1 MLRYCFFLLI
11 FLQGFALQA
20 QVAKDSFLIDKH
32 PRLFHFVQPKQ
43 TQKKAAL
50 LFVLH
55 GSGGSGEQ
63 MMLPAKNLQAKADT
77 ENLLIVYPDG
87 YQHYWNECR
96 KRAQSQANLLDIN
109 EQTFFDSMIGY
120 FQKKYMVDT
129 KRVYAIGFSG
139 GGHMAYKLAMTMPQ
153 KMSGIAVVVANLPDT
168 NNLDCG
174 EMKKPLPVLI
184 VNGTEDEV
192 NPYNGGEMKVNNL
205 SYGNVR
211 STDRSFMYWA
221 QLAGYRGA
229 PKKTALPDKDSTD
242 NQFIDQF
249 DFRAKD
255 KPEVMLL
262 KVVGGTH
269 SFPKGIDVFE
279 EAWLFFKRQKV
290 K

>member
-1 MLRYCFFLLI
+1 MFLW
-11 FLQGFALQA
+11 QGKALQA
-20 QVAKDSFLIDKH
+20 QVIKDSFLIEKH
-32 PRLFHFVQPKQ
+32 PRFFHFVQPKPN
-43 TQKKAAL
+43 QKNSSL

-55 GSGGSGEQ
+55 GSGGNGQQ
-63 MMLPAKNLQAKADT
+63 MMLPAKNLQAKAAA
-77 ENLLIVYPDG
+77 ENVLIVYPDG
-87 YQHYWNECR
+87 YQNFWNECR
-96 KRAQSQANLLDIN
+96 KKAQSQANILDIN
-109 EQTFFDSMIGY
+109 EQAFFDSMISY
-120 FQKKYMVDT
+120 FQRKYKVDT
-129 KRVYAIGFSG
+129 KSVYAVGFSG

-153 KMSGIAVVVANLPDT
+153 KISGIAVVVANLPDT

-221 QLAGYRGA
+221 TLAGYKGQ
-229 PKKTALPDKDSTD
+229 PQKTAWPDKNSAD

-249 DFRAKD
+249 AFRAKD

-269 SFPKGIDVFE
+269 NFPKGMDVFE
-279 EAWLFFKRQKV
+279 EAWLFFKRQKR

>member
-1 MLRYCFFLLI
+1 MQKYCFVFL
-11 FLQGFALQA
+11 FWMQGFVLQA
-20 QVAKDSFLIDKH
+20 QVLTDSFLIEKH
-32 PRLFHFVQPKQ
+32 QRLFHFVQPKQ
-43 TQKKAAL
+43 IQKERAL

-55 GSGGSGEQ
+55 GSGGDGKE

-77 ENLLIVYPDG
+77 ENVLIVYPDG

-96 KRAQSQANLLDIN
+96 KHAQSQANLLDIN
-109 EQTFFDSMIGY
+109 EQAFFDSMIVY
-120 FQKKYMVDT
+120 CRKKFKIDTQKVFA
-129 KRVYAIGFSG
+129 VGFSG

-174 EMKKPLPVLI
+174 EMKKSLPVLI

-205 SYGNVR
+205 SYGHVR
-211 STDRSFMYWA
+211 STERSFMYWA
-221 QLAGYRGA
+221 KLAGYKGE

-242 NQFIDQF
+242 NQFIDQYA
-249 DFRAKD
+249 FRAND

-269 SFPKGIDVFE
+269 HFPKGIDVFE
-279 EAWLFFKRQKV
+279 EAWLFFKRQK
-290 K
+290 KK